1 MATVRDYTG
10 LTPAWCPGC
19 GNFGI
24 LSAVRRALVDLN
36 LEPWQV
42 LLVSD
47 IGQAGKLPH
56 YVRGNVFNSLHGRA
70 VPPALG
76 AKIANPDLK
85 VLVFAGDGGAYG
97 EGLNHFVHAVRRNH
111 DVTYLVHDN
120 QVYALTKGQTS
131 PTSDPG
137 FVTKTTP
144 EGAPP
149 AINPLVLALAAG
161 ASFVARGFA
170 GDIDHL
176 AGLIKAGVQHRGFS
190 LIDILQPCVSF
201 NHKNTFQWYRERV
214 FKLDESNHNPA
225 NRNAALVRAQEWGD
239 KIPIGIVYREER
251 PTYEDGLPALRN
263 GALVDQPIEPQR
275 VEKLF
280 AEFL

>member
-56 YVRGNVFNSLHGRA
+56 YARGNVFNSLHGRA

-120 QVYALTKGQTS
+120 QVYALTKGQAS

-149 AINPLVLALAAG
+149 AINPLVLALAVG

-176 AGLIKAGVQHRGFS
+176 AGLIKAGIQHRGFS

-214 FKLDESNHNPA
+214 FKLDESNHNPV
-225 NRNAALVRAQEWGD
+225 NRNAALIRAQEWGD
-239 KIPIGIVYREER
+239 KIPIGIIYREER
-251 PTYEDGLPALRN
+251 PAYEDGLPALRN